1 MLWRFCSVTEAVHQQ
16 PTAYGTIGA
25 GITGFAGA
33 QQFILPGF
41 RERYAGCK
49 TQCRCRG
56 ACHTASADLKE
67 LPSADLHGLL
77 LVSTLSRPIY
87 IRLLRVQGVGVIFLC
102 GRGRKGPEL
111 AQFPSIQEGFVTEY
125 HNVGV
130 CVLIWLRES
139 EKTQQKE
146 IENVTN
152 ITGVR
157 QIELW
162 RRDDLQHPR
171 LDEVAEEVP
180 VALVYNGISHV
191 VMMASPKDLEYFALG
206 FSLSEGIIES
216 PRDIFG
222 MDVVPSCNGLEV
234 QIELS
239 SRRFMGL
246 KERRRALAGRTG
258 CGVCGVEQL
267 NDIGKPVQ
275 PLPFTQTFDLNKL
288 DDALRHLND
297 FQPVGQLTGC
307 THAAAWMLPSGELVG
322 GHEDVGRHVA
332 LDKLLGRRS
341 QEGESWQQGAVLVS
355 SRASY
360 EMVQKSAMC
369 GVEILFAVSA
379 ATTLAVEVA
388 ERCNLT
394 LVGFCKPGRA
404 TVYTHPQRLSN

>member
-1 MLWRFCSVTEAVHQQ
+1 VNK
-16 PTAYGTIGA
+16 I
-25 GITGFAGA
+25 
-33 QQFILPGF
+33 
-41 RERYAGCK
+41 
-49 TQCRCRG
+49 
-56 ACHTASADLKE
+56 
-67 LPSADLHGLL
+67 
-77 LVSTLSRPIY
+77 
-87 IRLLRVQGVGVIFLC
+87 
-102 GRGRKGPEL
+102 
-111 AQFPSIQEGFVTEY
+111 IQE
-125 HNVGV
+125 N
-130 CVLIWLRES
+130 I
-139 EKTQQKE
+139 K
-146 IENVTN
+146 NVTSP
-152 ITGVR
+152 TGSR
-157 QIELW
+157 QLTLW
-162 RRDDLQHPR
+162 KREDLQHPQP
-171 LDEVAEEVP
+171 DEVAEEVP

-191 VMMASPKDLEYFALG
+191 VMMASPKDLEHFAMG

-216 PRDIFG
+216 SQDIYG

-234 QIELS
+234 QVELS

-275 PLPFTQTFDLNKL
+275 PLPFTQTFNLAHL
-288 DDALRHLND
+288 DNALRHLPD

-307 THAAAWMLPSGELVG
+307 THAAAWVQPSGHLAG

-332 LDKLLGRRS
+332 LDKLLGRRAI
-341 QEGESWQQGAVLVS
+341 EGETWLQGAVLVS

-404 TVYTHPQRLSN
+404 TIYTHPERLITE

>member
-1 MLWRFCSVTEAVHQQ
+1 MNK
-16 PTAYGTIGA
+16 I
-25 GITGFAGA
+25 
-33 QQFILPGF
+33 
-41 RERYAGCK
+41 
-49 TQCRCRG
+49 
-56 ACHTASADLKE
+56 
-67 LPSADLHGLL
+67 
-77 LVSTLSRPIY
+77 
-87 IRLLRVQGVGVIFLC
+87 
-102 GRGRKGPEL
+102 
-111 AQFPSIQEGFVTEY
+111 IQE
-125 HNVGV
+125 N
-130 CVLIWLRES
+130 I
-139 EKTQQKE
+139 K
-146 IENVTN
+146 NVTTL
-152 ITGVR
+152 TGSR
-157 QIELW
+157 QLTLW
-162 RRDDLQHPR
+162 KREDLQHPQP
-171 LDEVAEEVP
+171 DEVAEEVP

-191 VMMASPKDLEYFALG
+191 VMMASPKDLEHFAVG

-216 PRDIFG
+216 PQDIYG

-234 QIELS
+234 QVELS

-275 PLPFTQTFDLNKL
+275 PLPFTQTFDLVNL
-288 DDALRHLND
+288 DHALRHLND

-307 THAAAWMLPSGELVG
+307 THAAAWVQPSGHLAG

-332 LDKLLGRRS
+332 LDKLLGRRAI
-341 QEGESWQQGAVLVS
+341 EGETWQQGAVLVS

-404 TVYTHPQRLSN
+404 TIYTHPERLIAE

>member
-1 MLWRFCSVTEAVHQQ
+1 M
-16 PTAYGTIGA
+16 I
-25 GITGFAGA
+25 
-33 QQFILPGF
+33 
-41 RERYAGCK
+41 
-49 TQCRCRG
+49 
-56 ACHTASADLKE
+56 
-67 LPSADLHGLL
+67 
-77 LVSTLSRPIY
+77 
-87 IRLLRVQGVGVIFLC
+87 
-102 GRGRKGPEL
+102 
-111 AQFPSIQEGFVTEY
+111 
-125 HNVGV
+125 
-130 CVLIWLRES
+130 
-139 EKTQQKE
+139 
-146 IENVTN
+146 NVTSSRLIN
-152 ITGVR
+152 
-157 QIELW
+157 LW
-162 RRDDLQHPR
+162 RREDLQHPQP
-171 LDEVAEEVP
+171 DEVAEEVP

-191 VMMASPKDLEYFALG
+191 VMMASPKDLEHFAVG
-206 FSLSEGIIES
+206 FSLSEGIIDS
-216 PRDIFG
+216 PREIYG

-275 PLPFTQTFDLNKL
+275 PLPFTQTFNLARL
-288 DDALRHLND
+288 DQALRHLKD

-307 THAAAWMLPSGELVG
+307 THAAAWVMPSGELAG

-332 LDKLLGRRS
+332 LDKLLGRRAA
-341 QEGESWQQGAVLVS
+341 QGESWLPGAALVS

-394 LVGFCKPGRA
+394 PVGFCKPGKA
-404 TVYTHPQRLSN
+404 TIYTHPQRLIAE